1 MDDGTFAWA
10 VDRNKPVIIT
20 ARPGK
25 TSAGLEVK
33 ERQLLLH
40 SIMSSN
46 RSIGMFMSL
55 LGEDETDI
63 LDVSFAFFT
72 VLLGSMASILHN
84 AELYTMIQ
92 GLNNELQGKI
102 KRLEESERSLAEA
115 MKAKEV
121 FLANVS
127 HEVRTPLN
135 G

>member
-1 MDDGTFAWA
+1 
-10 VDRNKPVIIT
+10 
-20 ARPGK
+20 
-25 TSAGLEVK
+25 
-33 ERQLLLH
+33 
-40 SIMSSN
+40 
-46 RSIGMFMSL
+46 MFMSL

-72 VLLGSMASILHN
+72 VLLVSMASILHN

-135 G
+135 GIVGMTTLLEETPLDARQRELLVF